1 MPSIQMFNPD
11 IIDRLVR
18 EEFLVEV
25 SAVAAL

>member
-1 MPSIQMFNPD
+1 MPSIQMLNPD